1 MCLFLQKNEMEKEY
15 MKLQE
20 AHEGQQALLQKLQV
34 RSFRKQLREDLISKG
49 RKEIQTSTRFASRL
63 SKMWPLLDVAK
74 FLSPPSPPPPP
85 KRQGSSN
92 GSHASSLRPRD
103 PERVYCDEK
112 SRPRNKPSLLERWR
126 LPFLFP
132 CSSRVRYRRPRPF
145 KILAKSKKG

>member
-74 FLSPPSPPPPP
+74 FLSPPPPPPP
-85 KRQGSSN
+85 PPPN
-92 GSHASSLRPRD
+92 GKVVATGVTLRRSDRVTRNGFTAMKNRDPGISPHCLSVGVYHFFSHA
-103 PERVYCDEK
+103 
-112 SRPRNKPSLLERWR
+112 LL
-126 LPFLFP
+126 
-132 CSSRVRYRRPRPF
+132 
-145 KILAKSKKG
+145 G